1 MYESPRLKV
10 AYVIGPYG
18 SFDRGQICH
27 QTETERWNIRR
38 KAEVIAVVLGR
49 PERRLRDIPQQCR

>member
-27 QTETERWNIRR
+27 QTETERWNIGR
-38 KAEVIAVVLGR
+38 KAKVIAVVLGLL
-49 PERRLRDIPQQCR
+49 PTCSLP